1 MNGFRLQ
8 VLACPQCGAPLAAE
22 GDDVVYYC
30 TACASGFLLRTEA
43 DGPGAGS
50 TGGRGAEVT
59 APGEGLNRVEVSFV
73 TAPGAAVAR
82 HLPFWLLPATVTI
95 QSREAAGGSV
105 AGLLRFFSGGGDAG
119 TAGGPA
125 RGAFA
130 IPAFEAPL
138 STLTELAMRY
148 TQALPRLGEKLGE
161 RLTGGR
167 LTPADAEKL
176 AHFTLIATE
185 AAQPD
190 TLRNLVYTIDFGAPS
205 LLGVPFVAR
214 GDRLADAA
222 FGIVI

>member
-1 MNGFRLQ
+1 MSAFRLQ
-8 VLACPQCGAPLAAE
+8 VLACPRCGAPLAAE

-30 TACASGFLLRTEA
+30 TACASGFRLRAEGDA
-43 DGPGAGS
+43 AAPASGAGAE
-50 TGGRGAEVT
+50 TRGGEALVG
-59 APGEGLNRVEVSFV
+59 VEVSFV
-73 TAPGAAVAR
+73 TAPGAVVAR
-82 HLPFWLLPATVTI
+82 HLPFWLLPAKVAI
-95 QSREAAGGSV
+95 AQREAAGGTA
-105 AGLLRFFSGGGDAG
+105 AGLLRFFFGGGEAG
-119 TAGGPA
+119 AAGGPVA
-125 RGAFA
+125 GSFA

-138 STLTELAMRY
+138 PTLTELALRY

-167 LTPADAEKL
+167 LSAADAEKL
-176 AHFTLIATE
+176 AHFTLIAAE
-185 AAQPD
+185 AAKPD